1 MRDRGRGGWLN
12 CGGAV
17 SAPRVLVLDGW
28 EPMALGACRGAGHM
42 GHTVGA
48 AGTDRR
54 RNIVARS
61 RYVSRHDTLPDPW
74 GPAAPYEAALREL
87 VEREGYDA
95 LISVHDQ
102 TLARLASIDLPV
114 PTTARLDDAWAILQD
129 KLALAEVAERAG
141 VVYPRTEPAGT
152 PEELD
157 SALERLGLPVFVKSS
172 VSALALPDRV
182 EFERGCEAY
191 AHPRGHLR
199 GRRAALGQ
207 AAGDHPE
214 GDRSREKL
222 GVVVLR
228 RDGRTELGYVH
239 RVLREYPREGGIGIS
254 LESLDPDSGDG
265 AEAIAALER
274 VCDEVGYQGIIQA
287 EMYRST
293 PTTASSSSTS
303 IRGSGD
309 GLVRRAPGLPV
320 IERSLRVALDLP
332 PLPPRRPDPGM
343 RFHDLSAELRW
354 LMHEPSR
361 WAGLRELVRTTRPR
375 DHFEWVDLTD
385 PMPMAH
391 YVADRIRKR
400 LGREHAPDA
409 TWRPGQ
415 GGAPTRGA
423 RSGSR

>member
-1 MRDRGRGGWLN
+1 M
-12 CGGAV
+12 
-17 SAPRVLVLDGW
+17 APRSLRWRVVAAADGSTVGVPSPHLRVLVLDGW

-48 AGTDRR
+48 ASTDRR

-182 EFERGCEAY
+182 EFQRGAKLARTREEAF
-191 AHPRGHLR
+191 
-199 GRRAALGQ
+199 AAAEQLWGKLPVIAQ
-207 AAGDHPE
+207 GLIDP
-214 GDRSREKL
+214 GSKL

-228 RDGRTELGYVH
+228 RDGRTELGYAH
-239 RVLREYPREGGIGIS
+239 RMLREHPREGGIGIT

-274 VCDEVGYQGIIQA
+274 LCEEVGYQGITHA
-287 EMYRST
+287 EMYRSE
-293 PTTASSSSTS
+293 SDGS
-303 IRGSGD
+303 IAVIDINPRVWGGIWFVERQ
-309 GLVRRAPGLPV
+309 GVQP
-320 IERSLRVALDLP
+320 IERSLRAALDLP
-332 PLPPRRPDPGM
+332 PLPPYTPRPGLLFHMLIPELGWLRREPD
-343 RFHDLSAELRW
+343 RRA
-354 LMHEPSR
+354 
-361 WAGLRELVRTTRPR
+361 ALREWVRTTRPR
-375 DHFEWVDLTD
+375 DVFDLVDVTD
-385 PMPMAH
+385 PMPTLH
-391 YVADRIRKR
+391 YLAGRIRAKR
-400 LGREHAPDA
+400 N
-409 TWRPGQ
+409 
-415 GGAPTRGA
+415 
-423 RSGSR
+423 